1 MVEGGNCL
9 SGKERQ
15 LEYPGELYQGKGKIL
30 GVERGHSPASEST
43 IYNPDKTGILRK
55 LEVYKRIKT
64 GGELNP

>member
-1 MVEGGNCL
+1 
-9 SGKERQ
+9 
-15 LEYPGELYQGKGKIL
+15 L